1 MMSISKHLLVTGGA
15 GFIGSNFARL
25 ALQNGMAV
33 TVLDKLTYAGQLETL
48 ADISGHDKFFFLN
61 AGIEDTDTI
70 ITYLQSLN
78 EDQKITA
85 ALNFAAETH
94 VDRSI
99 DYPEVFFETNV
110 LGTQKLISSL
120 RQNIGLKPDFRFL
133 HISTD
138 EVFGSVVDKAFDE
151 ESQYRPNSPYSASK
165 AGADHLVRAAV
176 NTYDFPALITNCSN
190 NFGPYQFP
198 EKFIPTLIIKA
209 LQGQS
214 MPIYGDG
221 RQERDWLFVDDHCR
235 ALQIVLEHGK
245 IGETYMVG
253 TNEPQQNLTLARLI
267 CDILDELRP
276 LSRSTYHS
284 FIEFVEDRPG
294 HDKKYSVN
302 AQKIEAL
309 GWTPAADLK
318 NNLRNTIQWYID
330 HAGWWESIITKG
342 FELERMG
349 KRT

>member
-1 MMSISKHLLVTGGA
+1 MTGGA

-25 ALQNGMAV
+25 ALQNGMTV

-85 ALNFAAETH
+85 AINLAAETH

-284 FIEFVEDRPG
+284 LIEFVEDRPG
-294 HDKKYSVN
+294 HDKKYAVN
-302 AQKIEAL
+302 AQKLEAL
-309 GWTPAADLK
+309 GWTPVADLK

-330 HAGWWESIITKG
+330 HTSWWESIIRKG
-342 FELERMG
+342 FDLDRMG